1 MKVPKEDTMKF
12 KEKWDAI
19 WMAITFAEA
28 NEQDTAAAIYEETR
42 KRAEK
47 RVTERPVKRP
57 RQRL

>member
-1 MKVPKEDTMKF
+1 MKVPKEDTMSF

-28 NEQDTAAAIYEETR
+28 NEQETAAAIYEGTR

-47 RVTERPVKRP
+47 KVTERPVQRP

>member
-1 MKVPKEDTMKF
+1 MSF

-19 WMAITFAEA
+19 WMAVTFAEA
-28 NEQDTAAAIYEETR
+28 NEPDTASDIYEGTR
-42 KRAEK
+42 KRAET